1 LVVGLG
7 VGVGWD
13 VGVTVGVGVG
23 GLAVIVAVG
32 VGLVEVCSEGEGL
45 GSGDEVAWAPTQGLN
60 GQLTTAKSG
69 CAASA
74 SAAAVNCA
82 HIGAQ

>member
-1 LVVGLG
+1 VAVGLG
-7 VGVGWD
+7 DGFVVALAD
-13 VGVTVGVGVG
+13 AE
-23 GLAVIVAVG
+23 GLASGEAVA
-32 VGLVEVCSEGEGL
+32 C
-45 GSGDEVAWAPTQGLN
+45 APAQGLN

-74 SAAAVNCA
+74 RAAAVNCA